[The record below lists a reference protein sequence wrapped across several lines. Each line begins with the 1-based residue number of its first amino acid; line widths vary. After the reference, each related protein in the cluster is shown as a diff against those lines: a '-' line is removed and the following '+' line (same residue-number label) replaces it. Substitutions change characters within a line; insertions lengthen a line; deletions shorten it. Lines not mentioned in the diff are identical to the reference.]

1 MKTLRNAV
9 AIAVAIT
16 SILAATV
23 AVAASDAQKSFEQLK
38 GLSGSWEGKASDGK
52 PIQVDY
58 RLTAMGSA
66 LMSEIKN
73 MKEDMITMFN
83 LDGDR
88 LLMTHYCGAGN
99 QPRMLA
105 AASPDGKTITFD
117 FLDATN
123 LASPDAAHMHHVVIS
138 MLDANH
144 HTEEWTLS
152 DHGKEMKEVFDLW
165 RKK

>member
-9 AIAVAIT
+9 AIAVATT

-23 AVAASDAQKSFEQLK
+23 AFAASDAQKSFEQLK
-38 GLSGSWEGKASDGK
+38 GLSGSWEGKTSDGK
-52 PIQVDY
+52 PVQVDY

-83 LDGDR
+83 LDGER
-88 LLMTHYCGAGN
+88 LLMTHYCGAEPAPHGG
-99 QPRMLA
+99 QPFT
-105 AASPDGKTITFD
+105 DGKTVTD

-123 LASPDAAHMHHVVIS
+123 LASPDAGHMHRR
-138 MLDANH
+138 
-144 HTEEWTLS
+144 
-152 DHGKEMKEVFDLW
+152 DLHAGCQSSH
-165 RKK
+165 